1 MGLSA
6 MHRPTAET
14 PQWRLKVSKVLKNK
28 LLSSELT
35 RLQLASKLLY
45 VQLDEMT
52 PEILSFFYGG
62 TFIDLFFHR
71 RYSLFSY
78 IFFMLNIRY

>member
-62 TFIDLFFHR
+62 TFIDLFF
-71 RYSLFSY
+71 
-78 IFFMLNIRY
+78 IGDIRYLVISFSC